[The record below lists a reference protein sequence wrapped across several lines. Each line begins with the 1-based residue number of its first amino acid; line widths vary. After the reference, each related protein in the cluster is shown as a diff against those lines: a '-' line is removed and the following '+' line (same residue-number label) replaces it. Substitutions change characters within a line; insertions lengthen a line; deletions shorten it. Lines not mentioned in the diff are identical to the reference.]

1 MKDKTQMHF
10 NVNHALLNSNMHKDL
25 KVFKTLMWCIVI
37 IGWKTCHLGLIC
49 NWFNQNIK
57 YLSNVKFEIK
67 SQNLNMFQLHTKM
80 QNFII
85 KIIFAINLH
94 G

>member
-10 NVNHALLNSNMHKDL
+10 NVNHALLNSNMHKDF

-37 IGWKTCHLGLIC
+37 IGWKICYLWLIC

-57 YLSNVKFEIK
+57 SLSNVKFEIK
-67 SQNLNMFQLHTKM
+67 SQNLNMFQLHKKNEKIYN
-80 QNFII
+80 QN
-85 KIIFAINLH
+85 NCCN
-94 G
+94 